1 MAKLCRHL
9 YIAKAYEIV
18 VHQHRVYIVMEYAHS
33 GSLEE
38 RLYGQ
43 QQLGEDD
50 AKRYFCQL
58 IAALDYLHNTVRAI
72 HRDIKTENVLLTECG
87 IKLIDFGS
95 SSHMGSCFFSYIQS
109 RYYRAPEV
117 ILGLPYSSSIDMW
130 SVACVLVS
138 RCAFSLNASTKFAQA
153 SLCSEEETNS
163 NRSFSFLLCWEIL
176 PQTCSLFD
184 LDALLIYVAR
194 EKGGGLLPA
203 NACPG

>member
-1 MAKLCRHL
+1 MKPENILL
-9 YIAKAYEIV
+9 SEFN
-18 VHQHRVYIVMEYAHS
+18 
-33 GSLEE
+33 GS
-38 RLYGQ
+38 
-43 QQLGEDD
+43 D
-50 AKRYFCQL
+50 
-58 IAALDYLHNTVRAI
+58 
-72 HRDIKTENVLLTECG
+72 

-138 RCAFSLNASTKFAQA
+138 RCAFLSTLVRNLHRRAFVPRKKRTRTDHSHFFSAGRSSLRHAHC
-153 SLCSEEETNS
+153 LMWMPC
-163 NRSFSFLLCWEIL
+163 
-176 PQTCSLFD
+176 
-184 LDALLIYVAR
+184 LIYVAR